1 MLGWLNKIKL
11 WWHGCCSV
19 ELRQAPSLS
28 TDSSA
33 SPRRVRLERIVLTD
47 GVARTLFNDYTEHR
61 RSHRGDE
68 EIGWIL
74 LGLRHEGEA
83 IALAALPAGAQRDA
97 GRAHI
102 RFDSA
107 AQELASRILRQKD
120 KRLQMVG
127 VVHTHPG
134 SLRRPS
140 DGDLQGDSLWVG
152 QLRGGEGIF
161 GIGTADVRSDEQQ
174 GAAGDHVQ
182 IRAEMCF
189 SWYALGIGE
198 RHYRMIPVHVTSGPD
213 LASPL
218 RPVWNVIEAN
228 AEPLNKLC
236 RQFAKV
242 QLEVIDEELAR
253 ILSMKIMLAEPKQK
267 LHLLLNEHEVRYY
280 WDKEGEFIAIDSDEA
295 RLDRAVYLIL
305 AELAKE
311 SAGSAC
317 GAPTLVES

>member
-11 WWHGCCSV
+11 WWKRCCSV
-19 ELRQAPSLS
+19 EPRRTRSLS
-28 TDSSA
+28 TDSLV

-47 GVARTLFNDYTEHR
+47 GVARTLFDDYTEHR
-61 RSHRGDE
+61 RSDRGDE

-74 LGLRHEGEA
+74 MGLRRAGEA

-102 RFDSA
+102 RFDSE

-120 KRLQMVG
+120 KRLQIIG

-134 SLRRPS
+134 SLRCPS
-140 DGDLQGDSLWVG
+140 DGDLQGDVLWVG
-152 QLRGGEGIF
+152 QLCGGEGIF

-182 IRAEMCF
+182 IHAEMCF

-198 RHYRMIPVHVTSGPD
+198 RHYRTIQVHVTSGPD

-242 QLEVIDEELAR
+242 QLEVIDEELAK
-253 ILSMKIMLAEPKQK
+253 ILCMKIILAEANQK
-267 LHLLLNEHEVRYY
+267 LHLLLSEHEARYY
-280 WDKEGEFIAIDSDEA
+280 WDREGDFIAIDPDER

-311 SAGSAC
+311 SAVSVC
-317 GAPTLVES
+317 GEPTLVES

>member
-11 WWHGCCSV
+11 WWQGCCSV
-19 ELRQAPSLS
+19 ESRQAHSLS

-33 SPRRVRLERIVLTD
+33 SPRLARLERIVLTD
-47 GVARTLFNDYTEHR
+47 GVARTLFEDYAEHR
-61 RSHRGDE
+61 RSDRGDE

-74 LGLRHEGEA
+74 LGLRREGEA

-97 GRAHI
+97 GPAHI
-102 RFDSA
+102 RFDSE
-107 AQELASRILRQKD
+107 AQELAYRILRRKD

-127 VVHTHPG
+127 VAHTHPG
-134 SLRRPS
+134 SLRCPS
-140 DGDLQGDSLWVG
+140 DRDLQGDGLWVG
-152 QLRGGEGIF
+152 QRRGGEGVF
-161 GIGTADVRSDEQQ
+161 GIGTADVRSDKQQ
-174 GAAGDHVQ
+174 SAAGDHVQ
-182 IRAEMCF
+182 IHAEMCF
-189 SWYALGIGE
+189 SWYALGVGE
-198 RHYRMIPVHVTSGPD
+198 RHYRTIPVHVTRGSD

-228 AEPLNKLC
+228 AEPLNKLS

-242 QLEVIDEELAR
+242 QLGVIDEELAKT
-253 ILSMKIMLAEPKQK
+253 LCMTIMLAEPNQK
-267 LHLLLNEHEVRYY
+267 LHLLLNEHEARYY
-280 WDKEGEFIAIDSDEA
+280 WDREGEFIAIDPDET

-311 SAGSAC
+311 SPVSAC

>member
-11 WWHGCCSV
+11 WWQGCCSL
-19 ELRQAPSLS
+19 EQRRTISLGA
-28 TDSSA
+28 DSPPYA
-33 SPRRVRLERIVLTD
+33 TAARLERIVLTD
-47 GVARTLFNDYTEHR
+47 GVARTLFDDYAEHR
-61 RSHRGDE
+61 RSDRGDE

-74 LGLRHEGEA
+74 LGMRHEGEA

-102 RFDSA
+102 RFDSD
-107 AQELASRILRQKD
+107 AQELAYRILRQKD

-134 SLRRPS
+134 SLRCPS
-140 DGDLQGDSLWVG
+140 DGDLQGDGLWVG

-174 GAAGDHVQ
+174 SAAGDHVH
-182 IRAEMCF
+182 IHAEMCF
-189 SWYALGIGE
+189 SWYALGIGQ
-198 RHYRMIPVHVTSGPD
+198 RHYRRIPVHVTSGPD

-228 AEPLNKLC
+228 AAPLNKLC

-242 QLEVIDEELAR
+242 QLEVIDEELAK
-253 ILSMKIMLAEPKQK
+253 ILCMKIMLAEPNQK
-267 LHLLLNEHEVRYY
+267 LHLLFNEHEARYY
-280 WDKEGEFIAIDSDEA
+280 WDREGEFIAIDPDET

-311 SAGSAC
+311 SPVGAC